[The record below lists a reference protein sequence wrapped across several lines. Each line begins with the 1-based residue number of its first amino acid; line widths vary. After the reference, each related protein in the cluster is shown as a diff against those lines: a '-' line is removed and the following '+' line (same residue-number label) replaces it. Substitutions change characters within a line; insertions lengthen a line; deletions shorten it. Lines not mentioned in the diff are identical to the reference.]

1 MPRTTDRDVQAVGA
15 IQTMLAPGERLV
27 WHGRPEMSRPLAAA
41 QRSTATVATIL
52 GAVLLLLAFLH
63 PDDAGRLR
71 YALLAP
77 ALVAV
82 ATAGI
87 LAALGSSWVS
97 SVLRDNAY
105 AVTDRRAI
113 VVRCGRSGPR
123 ITEFGPAHIAYVH
136 VYPIAEGVADVIFR
150 EGPNLGGMPDPKRRQ
165 GRELNPIGFKRIR
178 DAEAAAA
185 ALWALREGGTLAS
198 RTSAWEP
205 SSDGNS

>member
-1 MPRTTDRDVQAVGA
+1 
-15 IQTMLAPGERLV
+15 MLAPGERLL
-27 WHGRPEMSRPLAAA
+27 WQGQPEMSRPMTPG
-41 QRSTATVATIL
+41 QRSTATVATLL
-52 GAVLLLLAFLH
+52 GAVLLLLAFLQ

-71 YALLAP
+71 HELLAP
-77 ALVAV
+77 ALAAIAV
-82 ATAGI
+82 AGF
-87 LAALGSSWVS
+87 LAALGSRWVF

-105 AVTDRRAI
+105 AVTNRRAI
-113 VVRCGRSGPR
+113 AVRCGRSGPR

-136 VYPIAEGVADVIFR
+136 VYPIADGVADVIFR
-150 EGPNLGGMPDPKRRQ
+150 EGPNLGGLPDPKRRQ

>member
-1 MPRTTDRDVQAVGA
+1 
-15 IQTMLAPGERLV
+15 MLAPGERLV
-27 WHGRPEMSRPLAAA
+27 WQGRPEMSRPQAAA
-41 QRSTATVATIL
+41 RRSTATVATIL
-52 GAVLLLLAFLH
+52 AAVLLLLAFLH

-77 ALVAV
+77 AVVA
-82 ATAGI
+82 AAIAGI
-87 LAALGSSWVS
+87 LAALSSSWVF

-113 VVRCGRSGPR
+113 VVRGSR
-123 ITEFGPAHIAYVH
+123 IIEYGPAHIVYVH
-136 VYPIAEGVADVIFR
+136 VYPIADGVADVIFR
-150 EGPNLGGMPDPKRRQ
+150 EGPNLGGLPDPKRRQ

-185 ALWALREGGTLAS
+185 ALWALREGGPLAS

-205 SSDGNS
+205 SRDDKS